1 MATSK
6 KDAGAAGKILK
17 STKGNKS
24 VAASDLAQ
32 VTKGRPRK
40 IPVKARPLVSRTRVT
55 PTTITKSPVPA
66 APYGFHAND
75 DRPLPESV
83 DDETIAR
90 LVAEAEAGI
99 PAEKLR
105 RRGRPAMGD
114 EAASTYSVRL
124 PDDLVTLADQRSQID
139 SVTRGETIR
148 RALIEYLTK

>member
-1 MATSK
+1 M
-6 KDAGAAGKILK
+6 
-17 STKGNKS
+17 
-24 VAASDLAQ
+24 
-32 VTKGRPRK
+32 
-40 IPVKARPLVSRTRVT
+40 
-55 PTTITKSPVPA
+55 PA

-139 SVTRGETIR
+139 SVTRGGDDSSCADRVPHEMTEGNPTGIIAR
-148 RALIEYLTK
+148 QTMTSVVR